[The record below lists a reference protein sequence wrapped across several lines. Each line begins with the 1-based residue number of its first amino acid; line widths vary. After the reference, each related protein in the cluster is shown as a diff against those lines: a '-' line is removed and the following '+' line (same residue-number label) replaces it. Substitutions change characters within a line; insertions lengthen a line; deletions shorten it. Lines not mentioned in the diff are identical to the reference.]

1 MPIPGGPPGVAI
13 YGSGLSR
20 LVVLPL
26 PHSIGPEALNA
37 AVQAGADLVPLTGQ
51 TGAVIRTPLLSVLM
65 VTAGFHH
72 ATWLFAGAVTPAV
85 LEKAA
90 NSMINDLNH
99 FRFRRPTRG
108 WPVIATQA
116 LTKRYGRLLV
126 VDQIDLDVRE
136 GDRYGFL
143 GPNGSG
149 KTTVVRMLLGLVY
162 ATSGEIQVMGKPVPK
177 QVADVLPSIGS
188 LVEGPSAYGHLSGRA
203 NLALIDAAGPAA
215 SRRTRQHRIA
225 DTLDR
230 VGLGGID
237 NRPVKRYSL
246 GMRQRLGLA
255 AALLRTPR
263 LLILDEPTNGLDP
276 QGIREIRDL
285 LIELNQAGTTVF
297 LSSHQLTEVEQL
309 CTRVGIVNQ
318 GRLVEQ
324 DELAALRA
332 LTGRAI
338 VHTPDVDKA
347 KELLDGRVELTEVDR
362 LLVRDTDTALLN
374 AQLVAGGVR
383 VTEISAE
390 RRSLEDVVLAVT
402 GSGSDRVDRP
412 VSRGR
417 PPAPAPG
424 DDSDVLGQGKMAG
437 EEQP

>member
-1 MPIPGGPPGVAI
+1 
-13 YGSGLSR
+13 
-20 LVVLPL
+20 
-26 PHSIGPEALNA
+26 
-37 AVQAGADLVPLTGQ
+37 
-51 TGAVIRTPLLSVLM
+51 
-65 VTAGFHH
+65 
-72 ATWLFAGAVTPAV
+72 
-85 LEKAA
+85 
-90 NSMINDLNH
+90 MIE
-99 FRFRRPTRG
+99 TR
-108 WPVIATQA
+108 A
-116 LTKRYGRLLV
+116 LTKRYGHLLV

-162 ATSGEIQVMGKPVPK
+162 ATSGEIRVMGKRVPK

-203 NLALIDAAGPAA
+203 NLALIDAAGPGFPAT
-215 SRRTRQHRIA
+215 RRQRIA
-225 DTLDR
+225 GTLDR

-255 AALLRTPR
+255 AALLRTPK

-285 LIELNQAGTTVF
+285 LIELNEAGTTVF

-332 LTGRAI
+332 PTGRAI
-338 VHTPDVDKA
+338 VHTPDVDQA

-362 LLVRDTDTALLN
+362 LLVRDTDTATLN

-402 GSGSDRVDRP
+402 SSGSDRVDRP
-412 VSRGR
+412 VSSGR
-417 PPAPAPG
+417 PPAPDPAG
-424 DDSDVLGQGKMAG
+424 DSDILEQGDLAG
-437 EEQP
+437 PDPTSREQP

>member
-1 MPIPGGPPGVAI
+1 V
-13 YGSGLSR
+13 
-20 LVVLPL
+20 
-26 PHSIGPEALNA
+26 
-37 AVQAGADLVPLTGQ
+37 
-51 TGAVIRTPLLSVLM
+51 
-65 VTAGFHH
+65 
-72 ATWLFAGAVTPAV
+72 
-85 LEKAA
+85 
-90 NSMINDLNH
+90 
-99 FRFRRPTRG
+99 
-108 WPVIATQA
+108 
-116 LTKRYGRLLV
+116 
-126 VDQIDLDVRE
+126 
-136 GDRYGFL
+136 
-143 GPNGSG
+143 
-149 KTTVVRMLLGLVY
+149 
-162 ATSGEIQVMGKPVPK
+162 
-177 QVADVLPSIGS
+177 
-188 LVEGPSAYGHLSGRA
+188 
-203 NLALIDAAGPAA
+203 
-215 SRRTRQHRIA
+215 

-324 DELAALRA
+324 DELATLRA

-417 PPAPAPG
+417 PLAPAPG
-424 DDSDVLGQGKMAG
+424 DDSDVLGQGKMTG

>member
-1 MPIPGGPPGVAI
+1 
-13 YGSGLSR
+13 
-20 LVVLPL
+20 
-26 PHSIGPEALNA
+26 
-37 AVQAGADLVPLTGQ
+37 
-51 TGAVIRTPLLSVLM
+51 
-65 VTAGFHH
+65 
-72 ATWLFAGAVTPAV
+72 
-85 LEKAA
+85 
-90 NSMINDLNH
+90 
-99 FRFRRPTRG
+99 
-108 WPVIATQA
+108 VIATKA

-203 NLALIDAAGPAA
+203 NLALIDAAGPAG
-215 SRRTRQHRIA
+215 SRRTRRQRIA

-255 AALLRTPR
+255 AALLRTPK

-324 DELAALRA
+324 DELATLRA

-417 PPAPAPG
+417 PLAPAPG
-424 DDSDVLGQGKMAG
+424 DDSDVLGQGKMTG

>member
-1 MPIPGGPPGVAI
+1 
-13 YGSGLSR
+13 
-20 LVVLPL
+20 
-26 PHSIGPEALNA
+26 
-37 AVQAGADLVPLTGQ
+37 
-51 TGAVIRTPLLSVLM
+51 VI
-65 VTAGFHH
+65 
-72 ATWLFAGAVTPAV
+72 
-85 LEKAA
+85 E
-90 NSMINDLNH
+90 
-99 FRFRRPTRG
+99 TR
-108 WPVIATQA
+108 A
-116 LTKRYGRLLV
+116 LTKRYGHLLV

-162 ATSGEIQVMGKPVPK
+162 ATSGEIQVMGKRVPK

-203 NLALIDAAGPAA
+203 NLALIDASGTA
-215 SRRTRQHRIA
+215 SRRTRRQRIA

-255 AALLRTPR
+255 AALLRTPK

-285 LIELNQAGTTVF
+285 LIELNEAGTTVF
-297 LSSHQLTEVEQL
+297 LSSHQLSEVEQL
-309 CTRVGIVNQ
+309 CTRVGIINQ

-324 DELAALRA
+324 DELDTLRA

-362 LLVRDTDTALLN
+362 LLVRDTDTATLN

-417 PPAPAPG
+417 PPAPGPG
-424 DDSDVLGQGKMAG
+424 DDSDVLAQGTMADPDTASR
-437 EEQP
+437 EQP

>member
-1 MPIPGGPPGVAI
+1 M
-13 YGSGLSR
+13 
-20 LVVLPL
+20 
-26 PHSIGPEALNA
+26 
-37 AVQAGADLVPLTGQ
+37 
-51 TGAVIRTPLLSVLM
+51 
-65 VTAGFHH
+65 
-72 ATWLFAGAVTPAV
+72 
-85 LEKAA
+85 
-90 NSMINDLNH
+90 
-99 FRFRRPTRG
+99 
-108 WPVIATQA
+108 
-116 LTKRYGRLLV
+116 
-126 VDQIDLDVRE
+126 
-136 GDRYGFL
+136 
-143 GPNGSG
+143 
-149 KTTVVRMLLGLVY
+149 
-162 ATSGEIQVMGKPVPK
+162 
-177 QVADVLPSIGS
+177 
-188 LVEGPSAYGHLSGRA
+188 
-203 NLALIDAAGPAA
+203 
-215 SRRTRQHRIA
+215 
-225 DTLDR
+225 DTLDQ

-255 AALLRTPR
+255 AALLRTPK

-297 LSSHQLTEVEQL
+297 LSSHQLSEVEQL

-324 DELAALRA
+324 DELDTLRA

-362 LLVRDTDTALLN
+362 LLVRDADTALLN

-412 VSRGR
+412 VS
-417 PPAPAPG
+417 
-424 DDSDVLGQGKMAG
+424 
-437 EEQP
+437 EEQQ